1 MNLKHAIIAAAMSLA
16 ATAASATVI
25 TFTGL
30 TTQYGD
36 GNRLASSMTAT
47 AKSLSYTESG
57 YIFTLFTPNASPF
70 NAHIGDVG
78 GANTFNWH
86 DGIENG
92 VGAYVTITKVDGG
105 LFNLNSFNYFS
116 GGGITVSATGNSNAV
131 LSGRGVANLNFL
143 GVSSATF
150 SSARIS
156 QNQIDNVNL
165 TSVPEPASLALF
177 AAGFGL
183 LGFARRRKA

>member
-1 MNLKHAIIAAAMSLA
+1 MSFA

-47 AKSLSYTESG
+47 ANSLSYTESG
-57 YIFTLFTPNASPF
+57 YIFTLFTPNASAF
-70 NAHIGDVG
+70 NTHIGDA
-78 GANTFNWH
+78 GASNTFNWH
-86 DGIENG
+86 DSDDNG
-92 VGAYVTITKVDGG
+92 AGAYVTITKVGGG
-105 LFNLNSFNYFS
+105 LFNLNSFNYVS
-116 GGGITVSATGNSNAV
+116 SAGTTVSASGKTSTFLAGTGVSNV
-131 LSGRGVANLNFL
+131 NFL

-150 SSARIS
+150 RSANNS
-156 QNQIDNVNL
+156 HNQIDNVTL

-183 LGFARRRKA
+183 LGAARRRKA